1 MTSLN
6 SLSVMNE
13 IYIMMK
19 KFKIIEAS
27 FNTQIIKGAIDN
39 MTNLKSLLVKEQK
52 FVNENELTSINVE
65 IEQLIQKIIKDNDKK
80 EIKDAADFLRDLAD
94 TLESKVQSE
103 NDEKFHSLVSER
115 VKLLIAKRR
124 ENDPEN

>member
-1 MTSLN
+1 
-6 SLSVMNE
+6 MNE